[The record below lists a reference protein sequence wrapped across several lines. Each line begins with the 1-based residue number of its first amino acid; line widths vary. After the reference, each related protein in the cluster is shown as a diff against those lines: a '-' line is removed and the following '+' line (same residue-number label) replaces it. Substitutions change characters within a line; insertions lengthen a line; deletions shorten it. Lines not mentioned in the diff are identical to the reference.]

1 MRKVLVTLA
10 LLLAGCAPTTMY
22 RWGGYDKALYD
33 HYKNPQDRQQYVA
46 DLAVVIA
53 DAEKEH
59 AKVPPGCYA
68 EYGWALFEE
77 GQTAQA
83 TAFFEKEAKQWP
95 ESKPLMDKL
104 IRNATRAAA
113 PSAAAAPTTPAP
125 AAPAEVAK

>member
-1 MRKVLVTLA
+1 MPRILVPLA
-10 LLLAGCAPTTMY
+10 LLLAACAPTTMY

-33 HYKNPQDRQQYVA
+33 HYKNPQERQQYVA
-46 DLAVVIA
+46 DLSAVIVA
-53 DAEKEH
+53 AEKEH

-77 GQTAQA
+77 GQATQA
-83 TAFFEKEAKQWP
+83 TAYFEKEATLWP

-104 IRNATRAAA
+104 IRNATRG
-113 PSAAAAPTTPAP
+113 TAP